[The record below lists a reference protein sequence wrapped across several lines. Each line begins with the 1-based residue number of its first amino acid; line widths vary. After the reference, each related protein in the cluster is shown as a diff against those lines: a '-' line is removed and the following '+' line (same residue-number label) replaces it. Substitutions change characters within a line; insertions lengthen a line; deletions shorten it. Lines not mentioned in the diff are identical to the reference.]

1 MRACREKKGKKQ
13 SVKYSQLK
21 VVACTKMLK
30 RVIFERGKRN
40 GIFNILF

>member
-1 MRACREKKGKKQ
+1 MRTCREKKKKG
-13 SVKYSQLK
+13 KYSQLK
-21 VVACTKMLK
+21 LVACTKMLK